1 MTIRTAP
8 KPQQGITLVE
18 LLMSMTIAVI
28 VLTVGVSGMTTLAK
42 RHARAVEVN
51 ALVGHLNFARAQA
64 IMRALN
70 IRVCPIV
77 PGHAHEGCSA
87 TPSDDAWSHGYAVV
101 ALDAAGRMTS
111 VLRVQQQARAMAIV
125 GNRPCFEFEDDGTL
139 QMGGCS
145 GPGSL
150 RVCDPNPNG
159 IDPARVVISAMG
171 RVRLEDTGVACA
183 AG

>member
-111 VLRVQQQARAMAIV
+111 VLRVQQQAAQWPSSA
-125 GNRPCFEFEDDGTL
+125 TA
-139 QMGGCS
+139 
-145 GPGSL
+145 
-150 RVCDPNPNG
+150 
-159 IDPARVVISAMG
+159 PASSSKTMG
-171 RVRLEDTGVACA
+171 RCRWAVAQAPAVCA
-183 AG
+183 SAIQVPTASTPPAS